1 MEDKMNNGYQLPS
14 MDLLDDY
21 TKYVLDSE
29 LEINPSTNKE
39 SVIQILDKYKIKYIQ
54 IEEFIGKTMSVYEV
68 TLEQGYRI
76 SKIRLII
83 DDIFLSLGI
92 LGLRLVF
99 PPNSSNMFHI
109 EIPHVSVLPL
119 SFKEAVEIINFQDSD
134 MTLPFVVGRDVKD
147 NIIVKDLVKLPHL
160 LIAGRFG
167 SGKGVAINDI
177 ITSLIL
183 KKTPE
188 ELKFVLIDID
198 EETFSEYNHLNKAFF
213 AVLPEDKDKNEHLV
227 ISDTVKAVQTLHA
240 LCEEMD
246 KRYNKLKKS
255 KCRCIDEYNE
265 KHKRIPYIIVAI
277 YEYAELMLSAG
288 KEFELPLCRLAQI
301 ARAVGIHVII
311 STEMFRY
318 NVITGSIKANFPTK
332 WCFRTSTS
340 MDSRLILD
348 RADAVTLNKAG
359 DSIFAKGS
367 SMLRV
372 QSPHIME
379 NEIEKVID
387 YINNNTEGVEPY
399 VLPKFK
405 IDKSENV
412 VKDDESLLI
421 RKFWEGYLGKK

>member
-1 MEDKMNNGYQLPS
+1 MEDKISNGYQLPS

-39 SVIQILDKYKIKYIQ
+39 SVIQILDKYKIKYTQ

-68 TLEQGYRI
+68 TLEEGYRI

-198 EETFSEYNHLNKAFF
+198 EETFSVYNHLNKDFF
-213 AVLPEDKDKNEHLV
+213 AVLPEDKDKDKHLV

-240 LCEEMD
+240 LCEEMN
-246 KRYNKLKKS
+246 KRYDKLKNS
-255 KCRCIDEYNE
+255 KCRCISEYNE
-265 KHKRIPYIIVAI
+265 KHERMPYIIVAI

-332 WCFRTSTS
+332 WCFRTSAS

>member
-1 MEDKMNNGYQLPS
+1 MEDKMSNGYQLPS

-21 TKYVLDSE
+21 TKYELDSE

-39 SVIQILDKYKIKYIQ
+39 SVIQILDEYKIKYTQ

-68 TLEQGYRI
+68 TLEEGYRT
-76 SKIRLII
+76 SKIRLMI
-83 DDIFLSLGI
+83 DDIFLSFAI
-92 LGLRLVF
+92 LGLRFVF
-99 PPNSSNMFHI
+99 PPNSKNIFHL
-109 EIPHVSVLPL
+109 EIPHVSVRPL
-119 SFKEAVEIINFQDSD
+119 WFKEAIEKINFQDLN
-134 MTLPFVVGRDVKD
+134 MALPFVAGQDVKD
-147 NIIVKDLVKLPHL
+147 NIIVKDLTKLPHL

-188 ELKFVLIDID
+188 ELKFVLIDAN
-198 EETFSEYNHLNKAFF
+198 EETFSVYNHLNKAFF
-213 AVLPEDKDKNEHLV
+213 AVLPEDKDKNKHLV

-265 KHKRIPYIIVAI
+265 KHERMPYIIVAI
-277 YEYAELMLSAG
+277 YEYADLLMSAG
-288 KEFELPLCRLAQI
+288 KEFELPLCRLAQL

-311 STEMFRY
+311 STTMFGY
-318 NVITGSIKANFPTK
+318 NMITGSIKANFPTK
-332 WCFRTSTS
+332 WCFRTSAS

-348 RADAVTLNKAG
+348 CTDAVALNNAG
-359 DSIFAKGS
+359 DSIFANGN

-372 QSPHIME
+372 QTPHITE
-379 NEIEKVID
+379 KEIEKVID
-387 YINNNTEGVEPY
+387 YINSNTKDIKPY
-399 VLPKFK
+399 VLPKFR

-412 VKDDESLLI
+412 VSDDESLLI